1 MDLLTL
7 SESFI
12 TKKISPRESV
22 EQCLRNINDNSI
34 YNAFITICEE
44 EALEEACCAE
54 EEISK
59 GNIRGPLHGVPVA
72 IKDVIFTDGIRT
84 TMGSKIFEDFVPK
97 FNATV
102 VQKLKDAG
110 AIIIGKTHTHEFA
123 YGPTGDRSLIGPC
136 RNPYNPN
143 KITGG
148 SSGGSAVAVSKDM
161 AYVAL
166 GSDTGGSIRIPA
178 AACGVVGMKPTF
190 GLVSK
195 YGVYSTAY
203 TLDHIGP
210 MTKKVKDNAAMLNI
224 LAGYDTNDPYSLHK
238 TKEDYTRFI
247 GRSISG
253 KKIALPSYYFQN
265 IDLEVSKAIEKVIKV
280 YQDLGAFIE
289 EVEIQEIEDIAKYQ
303 VITIQAE
310 AHAVHETN
318 IQTRGS
324 EYDEEVFERLQYSKN
339 LPAYQYV
346 IAQQKRMELTNKFNE
361 IFNNVDILLTPTLP
375 ILPTDI
381 NQREV
386 MIGTHSETVRSAV
399 LRLTAPTNY
408 TGNPGL
414 SIPCGLS
421 KSGLPIGFQL
431 IGKHGSEAILYQF
444 GAAYQQQTKS

>member
-12 TKKISPRESV
+12 TKKLSPKESV
-22 EQCLRNINDNSI
+22 EQCLRNIKDNST
-34 YNAFITICEE
+34 YNAFVTICEE
-44 EALEEACCAE
+44 EALENARLAE

-59 GNIRGPLHGVPVA
+59 GNIKGSLHGVPVA

-84 TMGSKIFEDFVPK
+84 TMGSRLFEDFVPN

-110 AIIIGKTHTHEFA
+110 AIIIGKANTHEFA

-143 KITGG
+143 KMTGG
-148 SSGGSAVAVSKDM
+148 SSSGSAVAISKDM
-161 AYVAL
+161 AYAAL
-166 GSDTGGSIRIPA
+166 GTDTGGSIRIPA

-195 YGVYSTAY
+195 YGVYNTAY
-203 TLDHIGP
+203 TLDHVGP
-210 MTKKVKDNAAMLNI
+210 MTKKVKDNATMLNI
-224 LAGYDTNDPYSLHK
+224 LVGYDEKDPHSLHK
-238 TKEDYTRFI
+238 AKEDYTRLI
-247 GRSISG
+247 GQSIVG
-253 KKIALPSYYFQN
+253 KKIALPSYYFKN
-265 IDLEVSKAIEKVIKV
+265 IDPEVSKAIENVIQL
-280 YQDLGAFIE
+280 YQDLGAMIE
-289 EVEIQEIEDIAKYQ
+289 EVEIQGIEDIAKYQ

-310 AHAVHETN
+310 AYAVHETN
-318 IQTRGS
+318 IRQRGYL
-324 EYDEEVFERLQYSKN
+324 YDEELYERLQSSQN

-346 IAQQKRMELTNKFNE
+346 LAQQQRMELTNKFNQV
-361 IFNNVDILLTPTLP
+361 FNNVDILLTPSLP

-386 MIGTHSETVRSAV
+386 MIGDHSESVRSAV

-408 TGNPGL
+408 TGNPSL

-421 KSGLPIGFQL
+421 KSGLPIAFQL
-431 IGKHGSEAILYQF
+431 IGKHGSEATLYQF
-444 GAAYQQQTKS
+444 GDAFEQVTKN